1 PDAQKQP
8 PTPEMPDNVRL
19 LFRPVLRPGEGRP
32 GKDRRREPNFKPIR
46 SQEEMGV
53 GDRLAATVSP
63 ATISPATVSP
73 ATVSP
78 ATVSPA
84 TARPPTIGPATAG
97 SPTGGRGTG
106 TRVLEPTPIE
116 PQTSRGVRHRRRG
129 AGLGPAAGPGYR
141 RHLAWMAGLTVLLLL

>member
-1 PDAQKQP
+1 MGEEKWLHRKPGRASGTVVPPPVADDPPPLPERRRPGGTRQRPDGLPDAQKQP

-63 ATISPATVSP
+63 ATVSPATVSP

-78 ATVSPA
+78 ATV
-84 TARPPTIGPATAG
+84 
-97 SPTGGRGTG
+97 
-106 TRVLEPTPIE
+106 
-116 PQTSRGVRHRRRG
+116 
-129 AGLGPAAGPGYR
+129 
-141 RHLAWMAGLTVLLLL
+141 